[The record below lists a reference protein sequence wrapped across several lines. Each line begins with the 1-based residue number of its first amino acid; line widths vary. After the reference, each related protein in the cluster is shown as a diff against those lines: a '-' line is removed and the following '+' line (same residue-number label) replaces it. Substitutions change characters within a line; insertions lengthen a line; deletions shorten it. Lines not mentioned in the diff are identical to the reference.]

1 MKYIKKFIKKIIKSI
16 QNLYYSINFEAK
28 MKQRAKAWNEIH
40 SKNYYDM
47 NYPGE
52 FNLKPYILPKDD
64 NELQALLSNSYHYKM
79 LSNYITIDKKTVVL
93 DLGCGYGRFIE
104 FYAPLASFVY
114 GIDITDYI
122 IDICKTKYAGIENVE
137 FIKNNG
143 YSLKMIDDNSID
155 LVSCY
160 TVFQHIPKKATQS
173 YLKEFSRILKSDG
186 KIIIQFQGV
195 KSNNDKAYKDVG
207 LDKKDYKIQYTKDDI
222 QILATRSKLE
232 IKKIDDDAKG
242 NGLIW
247 YWATMGIYN

>member
-16 QNLYYSINFEAK
+16 QNLYYSINFESK

-52 FNLKPYILPKDD
+52 FNLEPYILPKDD
-64 NELQALLSNSYHYKM
+64 NELQELLSNSYHYKM

-114 GIDITDYI
+114 GIDVTDYI
-122 IDICKTKYAGIENVE
+122 INICKTKFSEIENVE

-143 YSLKMIDDNSID
+143 YSLEMIASSSID

-160 TVFQHIPKKATQS
+160 TVFQHIPRKATQS

-195 KSNNDKAYKDVG
+195 KSNNDKPYNDVG
-207 LDKKDYKIQYTKDDI
+207 LDEKAYKIQFTKDDI
-222 QILATRSKLE
+222 QILAKRSELE
-232 IKKIDDDAKG
+232 IIKFDDDDRGDDK
-242 NGLIW
+242 IW
-247 YWATMGIYN
+247 YWITMGNS